1 MELTGHRISKLVVGK
16 IHQQDADTFVRE
28 IVIAGRDDT
37 FTITL
42 FGKTQ
47 KDLEII
53 ESKEHYVPYS
63 LYKVEKE
70 VQ

>member
-16 IHQQDADTFVRE
+16 IHQQNTDTFVRE

-53 ESKEHYVPYS
+53 EAKGTYITFSECR
-63 LYKVEKE
+63 VEKE